1 MALIK
6 CTECGKE
13 ISDKAKTCPSCGAPV
28 VTPKTKATK
37 ALSGCLGII
46 IVLSLALIVLLAI
59 VGKSSSG
66 DAATA
71 PATAPA
77 KASSSAT
84 ATARPVT
91 PPKKPVVTVPPQQA
105 LFGKIVGAYAERYSA
120 LENELQKSAARV
132 ERRAEMQ
139 KAFPSKTVSGWVGTL
154 EKMGTTSD
162 GLAYIEVRLT
172 GSNAVL
178 KTSNNEFSEALLG
191 KTLIA
196 PTSTL
201 YAVLSSLPKNATVVF
216 SGSFFPDGQRRDHM
230 SEGSLTENGA
240 MTEPEFFFRF
250 DDVKLWEPEKAEL
263 AKAPNEKP

>member
-46 IVLSLALIVLLAI
+46 IVLSLALIVLVEIA
-59 VGKSSSG
+59 GKSSSG
-66 DAATA
+66 DA
-71 PATAPA
+71 ATAPA

-120 LENELQKSAARV
+120 LANELQKSAARV

-154 EKMGTTSD
+154 EDRGTLGD
-162 GLAYIEVRLT
+162 GSAYISVRLA
-172 GSNAVL
+172 GLLPVL
-178 KTSNNEFSEALLG
+178 KTSSE
-191 KTLIA
+191 TLIS
-196 PTSTL
+196 PGSPL
-201 YAVLSSLPKNATVVF
+201 YAVLSSFPENATVVF
-216 SGSFFPDGQRRDHM
+216 SGSFLPDSRKRDHF
-230 SEGSLTENGA
+230 SEARFTEKGS
-240 MTEPEFFFRF
+240 MTEPEFLFRF
-250 DDVKLWEPEKAEL
+250 DEVKLWEPEKAEL
-263 AKAPNEKP
+263 AKAPDEKP